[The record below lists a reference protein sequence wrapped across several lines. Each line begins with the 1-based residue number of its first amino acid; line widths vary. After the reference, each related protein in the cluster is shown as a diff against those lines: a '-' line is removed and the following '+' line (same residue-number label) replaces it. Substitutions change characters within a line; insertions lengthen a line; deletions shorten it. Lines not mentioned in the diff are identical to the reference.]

1 MNYFTR
7 CPDNANCLV
16 KTNSGAKLINK
27 TGNMRSGHQV
37 RVRVVHVAI
46 SDAQRVMMGIKFV
59 TGRYTDFVCPGM
71 I

>member
-1 MNYFTR
+1 
-7 CPDNANCLV
+7 
-16 KTNSGAKLINK
+16 
-27 TGNMRSGHQV
+27 MRSGHQV

-71 I
+71 T